1 MTSYELRARVI
12 AEWRGLPE
20 TPFPKDTSKE
30 VGGLVLKVMD
40 SLGLKERLRE
50 EEVLKAWGEIV
61 GDFFALHSH
70 PQRLREGVLTVH
82 VLQPTVLY
90 ELDRVWKRDIL
101 GKLKARFGPRVVRE
115 LKFRIG

>member
-1 MTSYELRARVI
+1 MTSHQLRARVI

-20 TPFPKDTSKE
+20 TPFPKDTSKA
-30 VGGLVLKVMD
+30 VGGVILKVMD

-61 GDFFALHSH
+61 GEFVALHSH
-70 PQRLREGVLTVH
+70 PQRLRDGVLTVH

-101 GKLKARFGPRVVRE
+101 GKLKARFGVKTVKE
-115 LKFRIG
+115 LKVRIG

>member
-1 MTSYELRARVI
+1 
-12 AEWRGLPE
+12 LPE
-20 TPFPKDTSKE
+20 TPFPKDTSKPID
-30 VGGLVLKVMD
+30 GMILKVMD

-50 EEVLKAWGEIV
+50 EEVLKAWAEIV
-61 GDFFALHSH
+61 GEFFALHSH

-101 GKLKARFGPRVVRE
+101 GKLKDRFGVRTVRDI
-115 LKFRIG
+115 KFRIG